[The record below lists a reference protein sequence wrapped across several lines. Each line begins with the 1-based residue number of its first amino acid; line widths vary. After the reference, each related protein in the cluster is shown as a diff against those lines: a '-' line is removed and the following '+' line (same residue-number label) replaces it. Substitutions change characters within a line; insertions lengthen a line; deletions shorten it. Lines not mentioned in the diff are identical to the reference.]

1 MRLATGGNGHPPS
14 IAERDGADDGYAGPD
29 SVTWRL
35 ACEYVLLLGAGR
47 AVLMQL
53 AHPLVAEG
61 VFQHSNFLSDPV
73 GRSYRTVEFTQ
84 ILAFGSRDEV
94 HAIARHVN
102 RLHHHVTGALGEE
115 AGQYNSETPYR
126 AQDPAL
132 LLWVYATLVDSA
144 IAIYPLL
151 VGPISRAE
159 ERRYYEETKRTA
171 VLLGVPRVM
180 LPTTL
185 EDFEAYVHATLSGS
199 ALVVTP
205 AARVLSRQLL
215 ALPLPRALRFAQ
227 PLAHYLATQITIGFM
242 QPRLRALY
250 GYSWG
255 PGRQRLFTL
264 GTTTTR
270 RLLPLAPLR
279 LRYTP
284 WARRALAR
292 SHSHEVGGAKNF

>member
-1 MRLATGGNGHPPS
+1 MRPATDGNGHPLS
-14 IAERDGADDGYAGPD
+14 VTERDGPDGGYAGPG

-35 ACEYVLLLGAGR
+35 AREYVLLLGAGR

-53 AHPLVAEG
+53 AHPLVAAG
-61 VFQHSNFLSDPV
+61 VFQHSNFLSDPL

-102 RLHHHVTGALGEE
+102 RLHRHVTGALGAE
-115 AGQYNSETPYR
+115 AGPYVAETAYH
-126 AQDPAL
+126 AQDPTL

-144 IAIYPLL
+144 LAVYPLL

-159 ERRYYEETKRTA
+159 QRQYYEETKRTA
-171 VLLGVPRVM
+171 VLLGVPRAM

-185 EDFEAYVHATLSGS
+185 EDFEAYVDATLSGS

-205 AARVLSRQLL
+205 AARVLGRQLL

-227 PLAHYLATQITIGFM
+227 PLAHYLAEQLTIGFI
-242 QPRLRALY
+242 QPRLRDLY

-255 PGRQRLFTL
+255 PARQRLFTL
-264 GTTTTR
+264 GTATIR
-270 RLLPLAPLR
+270 RLLPLAPPR
-279 LRYTP
+279 IRYTP
-284 WARRALAR
+284 WARRAGADTRHEADASAR
-292 SHSHEVGGAKNF
+292 